1 MLSDLRYLLQSL
13 ALPCGGRGD
22 VVQRHRAGQPPLV
35 VLAVGVVPD
44 LLAGDHLTHIEAGL
58 PGQLHGL
65 LARQLV
71 AGVVQGQQQHA
82 VALVRHLH
90 GIKHQL
96 AVGGGENITH
106 RLDVQHTL
114 AHKTGL
120 GGLMA
125 GAAVGDDGHPVGIG
139 QILTDDQVAVHIQN
153 VRISQTQAHQLFV
166 GDRLRRVHELL
177 HFHTAFLQ

>member
-1 MLSDLRYLLQSL
+1 M
-13 ALPCGGRGD
+13 
-22 VVQRHRAGQPPLV
+22 
-35 VLAVGVVPD
+35 
-44 LLAGDHLTHIEAGL
+44 
-58 PGQLHGL
+58 
-65 LARQLV
+65 
-71 AGVVQGQQQHA
+71 
-82 VALVRHLH
+82 ALVRHLH

-120 GGLMA
+120 GGLM
-125 GAAVGDDGHPVGIG
+125 AAVGDDGHPVGIG

>member
-1 MLSDLRYLLQSL
+1 MLSS
-13 ALPCGGRGD
+13 
-22 VVQRHRAGQPPLV
+22 PLGSYWISSPV
-35 VLAVGVVPD
+35 TTWRKFSPAFL
-44 LLAGDHLTHIEAGL
+44 
-58 PGQLHGL
+58 GQLDGL

-71 AGVVQGQQQHA
+71 AGVVQSEQQNA
-82 VALVRHLH
+82 VALVGQLH
-90 GIKHQL
+90 GVKDQL
-96 AVGGGENITH
+96 AVGGGEDVAH

-114 AHKTGL
+114 AHKTRL
-120 GGLMA
+120 GGLVA